1 VGFLRL
7 LDRFFTQRVTLF
19 TIVPYDKNTYNRLS
33 SMRRKPQGPQF
44 FDGISVNQRRLMR
57 DLNAIGRIGIG
68 SRGAVTR
75 LVFSVKEL
83 RSRQVLIHL
92 MRQAGLKIHIDGI
105 GNIFGRLEGSDPKAP
120 AVLAGS
126 HLDTVIHGG
135 KYDGPV
141 GVIGALEAIRTIH
154 ENHISIRSPLEVVCF
169 VGEESSRF
177 GFSTLGSS
185 LVAGEVHAKDLANAV
200 DAQGT
205 KLADVLS
212 SLGIAPKKLH
222 RLTRHPKTLKAYLE
236 LHIEQGPILEAIG
249 KRIGLVTSIAAPSR
263 FRVIFTGQ
271 ADHSGTT
278 PMEMR
283 KDALV
288 ASAQLIEFIEKTCR
302 KYSSMALGR
311 VVGTV
316 GAMKIEPGVINAVPG
331 RTELMIDIRSTS
343 AQSKKR
349 VTRLVTQQAQT
360 IARKRAIGVEVLT
373 IREEDPVPLDKRLLR
388 LTQAICD
395 ERKIVYEIM
404 PSGAGHDAMQMAK
417 ITPAGMIFIPSQ
429 RGISHNP
436 LEWTDPDDIGLGTQL
451 LMETMIRVANERL

>member
-1 VGFLRL
+1 MKRPPTANG
-7 LDRFFTQRVTLF
+7 
-19 TIVPYDKNTYNRLS
+19 S
-33 SMRRKPQGPQF
+33 SPLPA
-44 FDGISVNQRRLMR
+44 INQRRLMR

-68 SRGAVTR
+68 NRGGVTR
-75 LVFSVKEL
+75 LVFSIKEL
-83 RSRQVLIHL
+83 RSRQLLIHL
-92 MRQAGLKIHIDGI
+92 MRQAGLRIHIDGI
-105 GNIFGRLEGSDPKAP
+105 GNIFGRLEGRDANAP
-120 AVLAGS
+120 AVLSGS
-126 HLDTVIHGG
+126 HLYTVIHGG

-141 GVIGALEAIRTIH
+141 GVIGALEAVRTIS
-154 ENHISIRSPLEVVCF
+154 ENNIPIQSPFEVVCF

-185 LVAGEVHAKDLANAV
+185 LVAGEVQEKDLANAV

-205 KLADVLS
+205 KLADVLA
-212 SLGIAPKKLH
+212 SLGILRKNLRGLARDPKS
-222 RLTRHPKTLKAYLE
+222 LKAYLE

-263 FRVIFTGQ
+263 FKVIFTGQ

-278 PMEMR
+278 PMKMR

-288 ASAQLIEFIEKTCR
+288 AAALLIEFIEKTCR
-302 KYSSMALGR
+302 KFSAMAKGR

-316 GAMKIEPGVINAVPG
+316 GALKIEPGVINAVPG
-331 RTELMIDIRSTS
+331 KTELLVDIRAIT
-343 AQSKKR
+343 ANAKNR
-349 VTRLVTQQAQT
+349 VARLVKAEAQR
-360 IARKRAIGVEVLT
+360 IARQRNIGVEVLT

-388 LTQAICD
+388 LTRRICD
-395 ERKIVYEIM
+395 EKDIVYEIM

-451 LMETMIRVANERL
+451 LMETMIRVAIEKL

>member
-1 VGFLRL
+1 MKRL
-7 LDRFFTQRVTLF
+7 PTAVANGPSILP
-19 TIVPYDKNTYNRLS
+19 TI
-33 SMRRKPQGPQF
+33 
-44 FDGISVNQRRLMR
+44 NQRRLMR

-68 SRGAVTR
+68 ERGAVTR

-92 MRQAGLKIHIDGI
+92 MRQAGLKIHIDAI
-105 GNIFGRLEGSDPKAP
+105 GNIFGRYDGADAKAP

-126 HLDTVIHGG
+126 HLDTVVHGG

-141 GVIGALEAIRTIH
+141 GVIGSLEAVRTISEH
-154 ENHISIRSPLEVVCF
+154 KITVRSPLEVVCF

-185 LVAGEVHAKDLANAV
+185 LIAGEVHAKDLANAI

-212 SLGIAPKKLH
+212 SLRITQRNLHSLQREPKS
-222 RLTRHPKTLKAYLE
+222 LKAYLE
-236 LHIEQGPILEAIG
+236 LHIEQGPILEALG

-263 FRVIFTGQ
+263 FRIIFTGQ

-278 PMEMR
+278 PMNMR

-288 ASAQLIEFIEKTCR
+288 ASAQLIEFIETICR
-302 KYSSMALGR
+302 KYGSMEKGR

-316 GAMKIEPGVINAVPG
+316 GAIKIEPGVINAVPG
-331 RTELMIDIRSTS
+331 RAELSVDIRSTS
-343 AQSKKR
+343 AKSKAFVVRQVK
-349 VTRLVTQQAQT
+349 QNAEQ
-360 IARKRAIGVEVLT
+360 ISRKRGLKVEVLT
-373 IREEDPVPLDKRLLR
+373 IREENPVPLDNRLLKITR
-388 LTQAICD
+388 EICK
-395 ERKIVYEIM
+395 EKKIIYEIM

-436 LEWTDPDDIGLGTQL
+436 LEWTDPDDIGLGAQL
-451 LMETMIRVANERL
+451 LMETMIRVANEKL

>member
-1 VGFLRL
+1 MQQLPAASMPAPSNAP
-7 LDRFFTQRVTLF
+7 
-19 TIVPYDKNTYNRLS
+19 TIDK
-33 SMRRKPQGPQF
+33 
-44 FDGISVNQRRLMR
+44 RRLMR

-68 SRGAVTR
+68 DHGSVTR
-75 LVFSVKEL
+75 LVFSIKEL

-92 MRQAGLKIHIDGI
+92 MRQAGLKIHVDAI
-105 GNIFGRLEGSDPKAP
+105 GNIFGRLDGADPKAP
-120 AVLAGS
+120 ALLAGS

-141 GVIGALEAIRTIH
+141 GVIGALEAVRTIR
-154 ENHISIRSPLEVVCF
+154 ENKITLRAPLEVVCF
-169 VGEESSRF
+169 IGEESSRF

-185 LVAGEVHAKDLANAV
+185 LVAGEVHPKDLTNAV

-212 SLGIAPKKLH
+212 SLGISPRNLSRLARDPKSM
-222 RLTRHPKTLKAYLE
+222 KAYLE
-236 LHIEQGPILEAIG
+236 LHIEQGPILEAKA

-263 FRVIFTGQ
+263 FKVIFTGQ

-288 ASAQLIEFIEKTCR
+288 AAAQLIEYVEKICR
-302 KYSSMALGR
+302 KFSSMEKGR

-331 RTELMIDIRSTS
+331 RAELSIDIRSTS
-343 AQSKKR
+343 AQAKDK
-349 VTRLVTQQAQT
+349 VARLVKQRGAT
-360 IARKRAIGVEVLT
+360 IARDRGIAIEVLN
-373 IREEDPVPLDKRLLR
+373 IRAEDPVPLDKRLLR
-388 LTQAICD
+388 VTRQLCAEKAID
-395 ERKIVYEIM
+395 YEIM

-417 ITPAGMIFIPSQ
+417 ITPAGMIFIPSR

-436 LEWTDPDDIGLGTQL
+436 LEWTDPDDIALGAQL
-451 LMETMIRVANERL
+451 LMETMIRVANENG

>member
-1 VGFLRL
+1 
-7 LDRFFTQRVTLF
+7 
-19 TIVPYDKNTYNRLS
+19 
-33 SMRRKPQGPQF
+33 
-44 FDGISVNQRRLMR
+44 MR

-68 SRGAVTR
+68 NHGSVTR
-75 LVFSVKEL
+75 LVFSIKEL

-92 MRQAGLKIHIDGI
+92 MRQAGLKIQVDAI
-105 GNIFGRLEGSDPKAP
+105 GNIFGRLDGADPKAP
-120 AVLAGS
+120 ALLAGS

-141 GVIGALEAIRTIH
+141 GVIGALEAVRTIR
-154 ENHISIRSPLEVVCF
+154 ENKIPLRAPLEVVCF
-169 VGEESSRF
+169 IGEESSRF

-185 LVAGEVHAKDLANAV
+185 LVAGEVQPKDLTNAV

-212 SLGIAPKKLH
+212 SLGISPRNLFRLARDPKSM
-222 RLTRHPKTLKAYLE
+222 KAYLE
-236 LHIEQGPILEAIG
+236 LHIEQGPILEAKA

-263 FRVIFTGQ
+263 FKVIFAGR

-288 ASAQLIEFIEKTCR
+288 AAAQLIEYVEKICR
-302 KYSSMALGR
+302 KFSSMEKGR

-331 RTELMIDIRSTS
+331 RTELSIDIRSTS
-343 AQSKKR
+343 APAKDK
-349 VTRLVTQQAQT
+349 VARLVKQRGAA
-360 IARKRAIGVEVLT
+360 IARDRGIAIEVLN
-373 IREEDPVPLDKRLLR
+373 IRAEDPVPLDKRLLR
-388 LTQAICD
+388 VTRQLCD
-395 ERKIVYEIM
+395 EKAIDYEIM

-417 ITPAGMIFIPSQ
+417 ITPAGMIFIPSR

-436 LEWTDPDDIGLGTQL
+436 LEWTDPDDIALGAQL
-451 LMETMIRVANERL
+451 LMETMIRVANEPV

>member
-1 VGFLRL
+1 MKRNE
-7 LDRFFTQRVTLF
+7 RSA
-19 TIVPYDKNTYNRLS
+19 S
-33 SMRRKPQGPQF
+33 STTAL
-44 FDGISVNQRRLMR
+44 VNNRRLMR

-68 SRGAVTR
+68 NRGAVTR
-75 LVFSVKEL
+75 LVFSIKEL

-92 MRQAGLKIHIDGI
+92 MRQAGLTVRIDAI
-105 GNIFGRLEGSDPKAP
+105 GNIFGRFEGSDPRAP

-141 GVIGALEAIRTIH
+141 GVIGALEAVRTIS
-154 ENHISIRSPLEVVCF
+154 ENKIRVRSPLEVVCF

-185 LVAGEVHAKDLANAV
+185 LAAGEVHANDLTHAV
-200 DAQGT
+200 DPQGT
-205 KLADVLS
+205 KLENVLA
-212 SLGIAPKKLH
+212 SLGI
-222 RLTRHPKTLKAYLE
+222 TRRNLKSMRRDPKTLKAYLE
-236 LHIEQGPILEAIG
+236 LHIEQGPILEAKD

-263 FRVIFTGQ
+263 FRIILKGR

-278 PMEMR
+278 PMNMR

-288 ASAQLIEFIEKTCR
+288 ASAQLIEYIEKVCR
-302 KYSSMALGR
+302 QYASMEKGR

-316 GAMKIEPGVINAVPG
+316 GAIKVEPGVINAVPG
-331 RTELMIDIRSTS
+331 RAELAVDIRGTS
-343 AQSKKR
+343 AQSKNR
-349 VTRLVTQQAQT
+349 VARLVKQQARV
-360 IARKRAIGVEVLT
+360 IAKERGIGVEVLT

-388 LTQAICD
+388 LTRELCD
-395 ERKIVYEIM
+395 EKQINYEIM

-417 ITPAGMIFIPSQ
+417 ITPAGMIFVPSK

-436 LEWTDPDDIGLGTQL
+436 LEWTDPKDIALGTQL
-451 LMETMIRVANERL
+451 LMETMVRVANEEL

>member
-1 VGFLRL
+1 MKRLRTASN
-7 LDRFFTQRVTLF
+7 LDPL
-19 TIVPYDKNTYNRLS
+19 
-33 SMRRKPQGPQF
+33 PQ
-44 FDGISVNQRRLMR
+44 INQRRLMR

-68 SRGAVTR
+68 NRGAVTR

-105 GNIFGRLEGSDPKAP
+105 GNIFGRLEGRDSKAP

-126 HLDTVIHGG
+126 HLDTVVHGG

-141 GVIGALEAIRTIH
+141 GVIGALEAVRTIN
-154 ENHISIRSPLEVVCF
+154 ENRIAVRSPLEVVCF

-185 LVAGEVHAKDLANAV
+185 LVAGEVQAKDLTNAV

-205 KLADVLS
+205 KLADILA
-212 SLGIAPKKLH
+212 SLGIAAKNLHGLARDPKS
-222 RLTRHPKTLKAYLE
+222 LKAYLE

-263 FRVIFTGQ
+263 FKVIFAGQ

-288 ASAQLIEFIEKTCR
+288 AAALLIEFVEKTCR
-302 KYSSMALGR
+302 RFSSMAKGR

-331 RTELMIDIRSTS
+331 RAELQVDIRGIT
-343 AQSKKR
+343 APSKTR
-349 VTRLVTQQAQT
+349 VARLVKQEAQR
-360 IARKRAIGVEVLT
+360 IARRRKIGVELLT
-373 IREEDPVPLDKRLLR
+373 LREENPVPLDRRLLKV
-388 LTQAICD
+388 TKAICD
-395 ERKIVYEIM
+395 ERNLVYEIM

-436 LEWTDPDDIGLGTQL
+436 AEWTSPDDIGLGAQL
-451 LMETMIRVANERL
+451 LMETMIRVANEKP

>member
-1 VGFLRL
+1 
-7 LDRFFTQRVTLF
+7 
-19 TIVPYDKNTYNRLS
+19 
-33 SMRRKPQGPQF
+33 
-44 FDGISVNQRRLMR
+44 MR

-68 SRGAVTR
+68 DHGSVTR
-75 LVFSVKEL
+75 LVFSIKEL

-92 MRQAGLKIHIDGI
+92 MRQAGLKIHVDAI
-105 GNIFGRLEGSDPKAP
+105 GNIFGRLDGADPKAP
-120 AVLAGS
+120 ALLAGS

-141 GVIGALEAIRTIH
+141 GVIGALEAVRTIR
-154 ENHISIRSPLEVVCF
+154 ENKIPLRAPLEVVCF
-169 VGEESSRF
+169 IGEESSRF

-185 LVAGEVHAKDLANAV
+185 LVAGEVQPKDLTNAV

-212 SLGIAPKKLH
+212 SLGISPRNLFRLARDPKSM
-222 RLTRHPKTLKAYLE
+222 KAYLE
-236 LHIEQGPILEAIG
+236 LHIEQGPILEAKA

-263 FRVIFTGQ
+263 FKVIFTGQ

-288 ASAQLIEFIEKTCR
+288 AAAQLIEYVEKICR
-302 KYSSMALGR
+302 KFSSMEKGR

-331 RTELMIDIRSTS
+331 RAELSIDIRSTS
-343 AQSKKR
+343 AQAKDK
-349 VTRLVTQQAQT
+349 VARLVKQRGAA
-360 IARKRAIGVEVLT
+360 IARDRGIAIEVLN
-373 IREEDPVPLDKRLLR
+373 IRAEEPVPLDKRLLR
-388 LTQAICD
+388 ITRQLCD
-395 ERKIVYEIM
+395 EKAIDYEIM

-417 ITPAGMIFIPSQ
+417 ITPAGMIFIPSR

-436 LEWTDPDDIGLGTQL
+436 LEWTDPDDIALGAQL
-451 LMETMIRVANERL
+451 LMETMIRVGNETV

>member
-1 VGFLRL
+1 MPAPSNAP
-7 LDRFFTQRVTLF
+7 
-19 TIVPYDKNTYNRLS
+19 TIDK
-33 SMRRKPQGPQF
+33 
-44 FDGISVNQRRLMR
+44 RRLMR

-68 SRGAVTR
+68 DHGSVTR
-75 LVFSVKEL
+75 LVFSIKEL

-92 MRQAGLKIHIDGI
+92 MRQAGLKIHVDAI
-105 GNIFGRLEGSDPKAP
+105 GNIFGRLDGADPKAP
-120 AVLAGS
+120 ALLAGS

-141 GVIGALEAIRTIH
+141 GVIGALEAVRTIR
-154 ENHISIRSPLEVVCF
+154 ENKITLRAPLEVVCF
-169 VGEESSRF
+169 IGEESSRF

-185 LVAGEVHAKDLANAV
+185 LVAGEVHPKDLTNAV

-212 SLGIAPKKLH
+212 SLGISPRNLSRLARDPKSM
-222 RLTRHPKTLKAYLE
+222 KAYLE
-236 LHIEQGPILEAIG
+236 LHIEQGPILEAKA

-263 FRVIFTGQ
+263 FKVIFTGQ

-288 ASAQLIEFIEKTCR
+288 AAAQLIEYVEKICR
-302 KYSSMALGR
+302 KFSSMEKGR

-331 RTELMIDIRSTS
+331 RAELSIDIRSTS
-343 AQSKKR
+343 APAKDK
-349 VTRLVTQQAQT
+349 VARLVKQRGAA
-360 IARKRAIGVEVLT
+360 IARDRGIAIEVLN
-373 IREEDPVPLDKRLLR
+373 IRAEDPVPLDKRLLR
-388 LTQAICD
+388 VTRQLCD
-395 ERKIVYEIM
+395 EKAIDYEIM

-417 ITPAGMIFIPSQ
+417 ITPAGMIFIPSR

-436 LEWTDPDDIGLGTQL
+436 LEWTDPDDIALGAQL
-451 LMETMIRVANERL
+451 LMETMIRVANESV

>member
-1 VGFLRL
+1 MGR
-7 LDRFFTQRVTLF
+7 TKTPAPPPLF
-19 TIVPYDKNTYNRLS
+19 NGVAINK
-33 SMRRKPQGPQF
+33 
-44 FDGISVNQRRLMR
+44 RRLMR

-68 SRGAVTR
+68 SHGAVTR

-83 RSRQVLIHL
+83 RSRQLLIHL
-92 MRQAGLKIHIDGI
+92 LRQAGLKIHIDAI
-105 GNIFGRLEGSDPKAP
+105 GNIFGRLDGANPKAP

-141 GVIGALEAIRTIH
+141 GVVGALEAVRTIR
-154 ENHISIRSPLEVVCF
+154 ENAIPIRSPLEVVCF

-185 LVAGEVHAKDLANAV
+185 LVAGEVHPGDLANAV
-200 DAQGT
+200 DQQGT
-205 KLADVLS
+205 KLADVLA
-212 SLGIAPKKLH
+212 SLGISRRNLGAVRRNPKA
-222 RLTRHPKTLKAYLE
+222 LKAYLE
-236 LHIEQGPILEAIG
+236 LHIEQGPILEAKG
-249 KRIGLVTSIAAPSR
+249 KRIGLVTAIAAPSR

-288 ASAQLIEFIEKTCR
+288 ASAELIEFVEKTCR
-302 KYSSMALGR
+302 KFSAMKAGR

-331 RTELMIDIRSTS
+331 KAELSVDIRGIT
-343 AQSKKR
+343 ARSKDR
-349 VTRLVTQQAQT
+349 VAKMVKQRALA
-360 IARKRAIGVEVLT
+360 IARARGLGAEILT
-373 IREEDPVPLDKRLLR
+373 IREEHPVPLDKRVLR
-388 LTQAICD
+388 VTKEICD
-395 ERKIVYEIM
+395 QKRLDYEIM

-417 ITPAGMIFIPSQ
+417 ITPSGMIFVPST

-436 LEWTDPDDIGLGTQL
+436 MEWTEPEDICLGAQL
-451 LMETMIRVANERL
+451 LMETMVRVANEKL

>member
-1 VGFLRL
+1 
-7 LDRFFTQRVTLF
+7 
-19 TIVPYDKNTYNRLS
+19 
-33 SMRRKPQGPQF
+33 MQGHVRTPTP
-44 FDGISVNQRRLMR
+44 DSAPEVAINKRRLMR

-68 SRGAVTR
+68 SHGAVTR

-83 RSRQVLIHL
+83 RSRQLLIHL
-92 MRQAGLKIHIDGI
+92 MRQAGLKIHIDAI
-105 GNIFGRLEGSDPKAP
+105 GNIFGRLDGANPKAP

-141 GVIGALEAIRTIH
+141 GVIGALEAVRTIR
-154 ENHISIRSPLEVVCF
+154 ENNIVVGSPLEVVCF

-185 LVAGEVHAKDLANAV
+185 LLAGEVHPKDLTNAV

-205 KLADVLS
+205 KLEDVLS
-212 SLGIAPKKLH
+212 SLGISRRKLNSIKRNPKG
-222 RLTRHPKTLKAYLE
+222 LKAYLE
-236 LHIEQGPILEAIG
+236 LHIEQGPILEA
-249 KRIGLVTSIAAPSR
+249 KNKKIGLVTAIAAPSR
-263 FRVIFTGQ
+263 FRVVFKGQ

-288 ASAQLIEFIEKTCR
+288 ASAQLIEFVEKTCLR
-302 KYSSMALGR
+302 FASMARGR

-316 GAMKIEPGVINAVPG
+316 GAIKIEPGVINAVPG
-331 RTELMIDIRSTS
+331 RAELSVDIRSVS
-343 AQSKKR
+343 ARAKDHVARMVKQR
-349 VTRLVTQQAQT
+349 ARA
-360 IARKRAIGVEVLT
+360 IARQRGVGVEILPLRV
-373 IREEDPVPLDKRLLR
+373 ESPVPLDKRLLR
-388 LTQAICD
+388 MTRRICD
-395 ERKIVYEIM
+395 EKGIDYEIM

-417 ITPAGMIFIPSQ
+417 ITAAGMIFVPST

-436 LEWTDPDDIGLGTQL
+436 MEWTDPEDICLGAQL
-451 LMETMIRVANERL
+451 LMETMIRVANAEL

>member
-1 VGFLRL
+1 
-7 LDRFFTQRVTLF
+7 
-19 TIVPYDKNTYNRLS
+19 
-33 SMRRKPQGPQF
+33 
-44 FDGISVNQRRLMR
+44 MR

-68 SRGAVTR
+68 DHGSVTR
-75 LVFSVKEL
+75 LVFSIKEL

-92 MRQAGLKIHIDGI
+92 MGQAGLKIQVDAI
-105 GNIFGRLEGSDPKAP
+105 GNIFGRLDGADPKAP
-120 AVLAGS
+120 ALLAGS

-141 GVIGALEAIRTIH
+141 GVIGALEAVRTIR
-154 ENHISIRSPLEVVCF
+154 ENKIALRAPLEVVCF
-169 VGEESSRF
+169 IGEESSRF

-185 LVAGEVHAKDLANAV
+185 LVAGEVQPKDLTNAV

-212 SLGIAPKKLH
+212 SLGISPRNLFRLARDPKSM
-222 RLTRHPKTLKAYLE
+222 KAYLE
-236 LHIEQGPILEAIG
+236 LHIEQGPILEAKA

-263 FRVIFTGQ
+263 FKVIFAGR

-288 ASAQLIEFIEKTCR
+288 AAAQLIEYVEKICR
-302 KYSSMALGR
+302 KFSSMEKGR

-331 RTELMIDIRSTS
+331 RVELSIDIRSTS
-343 AQSKKR
+343 APAKDK
-349 VTRLVTQQAQT
+349 VARLVKQRGAA
-360 IARKRAIGVEVLT
+360 IARDRGIAIEVLN
-373 IREEDPVPLDKRLLR
+373 IRAEDPVPLDKRLLR
-388 LTQAICD
+388 VTRQLCD
-395 ERKIVYEIM
+395 EKAIDYEIM

-417 ITPAGMIFIPSQ
+417 ITPAGMIFIPSR

-436 LEWTDPDDIGLGTQL
+436 LEWTDPDDIALGAQL
-451 LMETMIRVANERL
+451 LMETMIRVANEPV

>member
-1 VGFLRL
+1 MKG
-7 LDRFFTQRVTLF
+7 
-19 TIVPYDKNTYNRLS
+19 LS
-33 SMRRKPQGPQF
+33 VAANGAR
-44 FDGISVNQRRLMR
+44 INQRRLMR

-68 SRGAVTR
+68 DHGAVTR

-92 MRQAGLKIHIDGI
+92 MRQAGLNIRIDAI
-105 GNIFGRLEGSDPKAP
+105 GNIFGRFEGSDPRAP

-141 GVIGALEAIRTIH
+141 GVIGALEAVRTIN
-154 ENHISIRSPLEVVCF
+154 ENKIPVRSALEVVCF

-177 GFSTLGSS
+177 GLSTLGSS
-185 LVAGEVHAKDLANAV
+185 LAAGEIQPEDLTNAV
-200 DAQGT
+200 DPQGT
-205 KLADVLS
+205 KLENVLA
-212 SLGIAPKKLH
+212 SLGI
-222 RLTRHPKTLKAYLE
+222 TRRNLKSVKRDPKTLKAYLE
-236 LHIEQGPILEAIG
+236 LHIEQGPILEAKA

-263 FRVIFTGQ
+263 FRVIFKGR

-278 PMEMR
+278 PMDMR

-288 ASAQLIEFIEKTCR
+288 ASAQLIEYIEKVC
-302 KYSSMALGR
+302 KKFASMAKGR

-316 GAMKIEPGVINAVPG
+316 GAIKIEPGVINAVPG
-331 RTELMIDIRSTS
+331 RAELAVDIRGTS
-343 AQSKKR
+343 AQSKNQVARQVK
-349 VTRLVTQQAQT
+349 QQARA
-360 IARKRAIGVEVLT
+360 IAERRGIGVEVLT

-388 LTQAICD
+388 VTQELCNQKEID
-395 ERKIVYEIM
+395 YEIM

-417 ITPAGMIFIPSQ
+417 ITPAGMIFVPSK

-436 LEWTDPDDIGLGTQL
+436 LEWTDPSDIALGTQL
-451 LMETMIRVANERL
+451 LMETMIRVANDKL

>member
-1 VGFLRL
+1 
-7 LDRFFTQRVTLF
+7 
-19 TIVPYDKNTYNRLS
+19 
-33 SMRRKPQGPQF
+33 MRRKQQSDYTALPG
-44 FDGISVNQRRLMR
+44 DITINQRRLMR

-68 SRGAVTR
+68 DRGAVTR
-75 LVFSVKEL
+75 LVFSIKEL
-83 RSRQVLIHL
+83 RSRQLLIHL
-92 MRQAGLKIHIDGI
+92 MRQAGLKINIDGI

-141 GVIGALEAIRTIH
+141 GVIGALEAIRTIN
-154 ENHISIRSPLEVVCF
+154 ENKIAIRSPLEVVCF

-200 DAQGT
+200 DAQGA
-205 KLADVLS
+205 KLADVLA
-212 SLGIAPKKLH
+212 SLGIAAKQL
-222 RLTRHPKTLKAYLE
+222 RGLARDPKTLKAYFE

-263 FRVIFTGQ
+263 FRIIFTGQ

-288 ASAQLIEFIEKTCR
+288 AAAQLIEFVEKACR
-302 KYSSMALGR
+302 KFSSMAKGR

-331 RTELMIDIRSTS
+331 KAELLVDIRSITAPS
-343 AQSKKR
+343 KARVARMVRQEAQ
-349 VTRLVTQQAQT
+349 A

-373 IREEDPVPLDKRLLR
+373 IREENPVPLDKRLLR
-388 LTQAICD
+388 VTKEICD
-395 ERKIVYEIM
+395 KKQIVYEIM

-417 ITPAGMIFIPSQ
+417 ITPAAMIFIPSQ

-436 LEWTDPDDIGLGTQL
+436 LEWTAPDDIGLGTQL
-451 LMETMIRVANERL
+451 LMETMIRVANEKL

>member
-1 VGFLRL
+1 MKQLPAAS
-7 LDRFFTQRVTLF
+7 TPASSNAP
-19 TIVPYDKNTYNRLS
+19 TIDK
-33 SMRRKPQGPQF
+33 
-44 FDGISVNQRRLMR
+44 RRLMR

-68 SRGAVTR
+68 DHGSVTR
-75 LVFSVKEL
+75 LVFSIKEL

-92 MRQAGLKIHIDGI
+92 MRQAGLKIQVDAI
-105 GNIFGRLEGSDPKAP
+105 GNIFGRLDGADPKAP
-120 AVLAGS
+120 ALLAGS

-141 GVIGALEAIRTIH
+141 GVIGALEAVRTIR
-154 ENHISIRSPLEVVCF
+154 ENKIPLRAPLEVVCF
-169 VGEESSRF
+169 IGEESSRF

-185 LVAGEVHAKDLANAV
+185 LVAGEVQPKDLTNAV

-212 SLGIAPKKLH
+212 SLGISPRNLFRLARDPKSM
-222 RLTRHPKTLKAYLE
+222 KAYLE
-236 LHIEQGPILEAIG
+236 LHIEQGPILEAKA

-263 FRVIFTGQ
+263 FKVIFAGR

-288 ASAQLIEFIEKTCR
+288 AAAQLIEYVEKICR
-302 KYSSMALGR
+302 KFSSMEKGR

-331 RTELMIDIRSTS
+331 RAELAIDIRSTS
-343 AQSKKR
+343 APAKDK
-349 VTRLVTQQAQT
+349 VARLVKQRGAA
-360 IARKRAIGVEVLT
+360 IARDRGIPIEVLN
-373 IREEDPVPLDKRLLR
+373 IRSEDPVPLDKRLLR
-388 LTQAICD
+388 VTRQLCD
-395 ERKIVYEIM
+395 EKAIDYEIM

-417 ITPAGMIFIPSQ
+417 ITPAGMIFIPSR

-436 LEWTDPDDIGLGTQL
+436 LEWTDPDDIALGAQL
-451 LMETMIRVANERL
+451 LMETMIRVANEPI

>member
-1 VGFLRL
+1 MSARRAVFQVPRKLIRCLPVARSLRRTEAAL
-7 LDRFFTQRVTLF
+7 PPNLT
-19 TIVPYDKNTYNRLS
+19 
-33 SMRRKPQGPQF
+33 
-44 FDGISVNQRRLMR
+44 VNKRRLMR
-57 DLNAIGRIGIG
+57 DLNAVSRIGIG
-68 SRGAVTR
+68 SYGAVTR

-83 RSRQVLIHL
+83 RSRQLLIHL
-92 MRQAGLKIHIDGI
+92 MGQAGLEIQVDAI
-105 GNIFGRLEGSDPKAP
+105 GNIFGRLNGSDPKAP

-141 GVIGALEAIRTIH
+141 GVIGALEAVRTIKETH
-154 ENHISIRSPLEVVCF
+154 TVLRSPVEVVCF

-185 LVAGEVHAKDLANAV
+185 LIAGEVQLRDLANAV
-200 DAQGT
+200 DPQGT
-205 KLADVLS
+205 KLQDVLS
-212 SLGIAPKKLH
+212 NLGISRRNLASLKRNP
-222 RLTRHPKTLKAYLE
+222 RSLKAYLE
-236 LHIEQGPILEAIG
+236 LHIEQGPILETKR

-263 FRVIFTGQ
+263 FKVVFNGQ

-288 ASAQLIEFIEKTCR
+288 AAAQLITYVENASRKFSAVEK
-302 KYSSMALGR
+302 GR

-331 RTELMIDIRSTS
+331 KAELSIDIRSIT
-343 AQSKKR
+343 AGAKDKVAR
-349 VTRLVTQQAQT
+349 MVKNEARA
-360 IARKRAIGVEVLT
+360 IARKRHVGVEILP
-373 IREEDPVPLDKRLLR
+373 IRDETPVPLDKRLLE
-388 LTQAICD
+388 LTKKICD
-395 ERKIVYEIM
+395 EKGILYEIM

-417 ITPAGMIFIPSQ
+417 ITPAAMIFVPSK

-436 LEWTDPDDIGLGTQL
+436 LEWTDPEDICLGSQL
-451 LMETMIRVANERL
+451 LTETIVRVANEKI

>member
-1 VGFLRL
+1 MNQVEQAENDTLPLRA
-7 LDRFFTQRVTLF
+7 T
-19 TIVPYDKNTYNRLS
+19 
-33 SMRRKPQGPQF
+33 
-44 FDGISVNQRRLMR
+44 VNKRRLMR

-68 SRGAVTR
+68 DHGAVTR
-75 LVFSVKEL
+75 LVFSIKEL
-83 RSRQVLIHL
+83 RSRQLLIHL
-92 MRQAGLKIHIDGI
+92 MRQAGLKIRIDVI
-105 GNIFGRLEGSDPKAP
+105 GNITGRFDGTNPKAP

-141 GVIGALEAIRTIH
+141 GVIGALEAIRTIS
-154 ENHISIRSPLEVVCF
+154 ENQITVRSPLEVVCF

-185 LVAGEVHAKDLANAV
+185 LLAGEVKSKDLTNAV
-200 DAQGT
+200 DPKGT
-205 KLADVLS
+205 RLEDVLA
-212 SLGIAPKKLH
+212 SLGISRRNLKSLKRDPKS
-222 RLTRHPKTLKAYLE
+222 LKAYLE
-236 LHIEQGPILEAIG
+236 LHIEQGPILEAKG

-263 FRVIFTGQ
+263 FRVVFKGQ

-288 ASAQLIEFIEKTCR
+288 ASAHLIDYIEKICR
-302 KYSSMALGR
+302 KHSSMEKGR

-331 RTELMIDIRSTS
+331 RTELSVDIRSTS
-343 AQSKKR
+343 APVKDR
-349 VTRLVTQQAQT
+349 VARMVKDQ
-360 IARKRAIGVEVLT
+360 ARKIAQGRSIGVDILS
-373 IREEDPVPLDKRLLR
+373 IREENPVPLDHRLLQVTR
-388 LTQAICD
+388 EVCD
-395 ERKIVYEIM
+395 QNGIDYEIM

-417 ITPAGMIFIPSQ
+417 ITPAGMIFVPSK

-436 LEWTDPDDIGLGTQL
+436 LEWTDPGDIALGAQL
-451 LMETMIRVANERL
+451 LMETMIRVANGKR